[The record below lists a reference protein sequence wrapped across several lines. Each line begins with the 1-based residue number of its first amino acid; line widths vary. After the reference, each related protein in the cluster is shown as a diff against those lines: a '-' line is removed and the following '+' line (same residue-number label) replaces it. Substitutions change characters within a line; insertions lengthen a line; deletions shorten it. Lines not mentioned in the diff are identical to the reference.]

1 MQHKSKIIVIVSVVI
16 IVLIAVIVIFR
27 LKGHGSVT
35 QQIVESR
42 YSFDPLTTSYVSGQ
56 PWPPVV
62 TAVSDPYSCPVGENQ
77 NDIVTERLIGTRTYC
92 VSTHSEGAAGSTY
105 TDYTYRTGSTQ
116 ITFRLRFPN
125 CGNYDVA
132 ESNACSAERASFSA
146 DQLVLNAMN

>member
-1 MQHKSKIIVIVSVVI
+1 MQYRSKILIIVAIVI
-16 IVLIAVIVIFR
+16 IAVLAAVVVAR
-27 LKGHGSVT
+27 SKNHGPVVQQVT
-35 QQIVESR
+35 QSQ
-42 YSFDPLTTSYVSGQ
+42 YSFDPLTTSYVTGQ

-62 TAVSDPYSCPVGENQ
+62 TVVSGPYSCPVGENQ